1 MDKRFFFAFLFS
13 VTGSVLILLG
23 SGLFRPS
30 TWLRATPQCKPEQR
44 QGCFIWCQLEGL
56 LQDCA
61 AFSTR
66 SASSRG
72 SASFGV
78 SSSPGAPPLLL
89 PVLTS
94 MAESDNSGSCAP
106 RCDLQRAP
114 EGCWC
119 QVWIRHWVSRDV
131 RCKNSLFSWWQR
143 PRSATTRG
151 AQGNRVLIS
160 ASWDLTQFSFCSAL
174 QRVAAAAANLLMKHQ
189 GS

>member
-1 MDKRFFFAFLFS
+1 MDKHLFFAFLFS

-56 LQDCA
+56 LQDSA

-66 SASSRG
+66 SASSHG

-78 SSSPGAPPLLL
+78 SSSPGAAPLLL

-94 MAESDNSGSCAP
+94 VAESDNSGSCAP

-119 QVWIRHWVSRDV
+119 QIWIRHWVSRGV
-131 RCKNSLFSWWQR
+131 HCKNSLS
-143 PRSATTRG
+143 PCGRG
-151 AQGNRVLIS
+151 HGAQPLVQGNRALIS
-160 ASWDLTQFSFCSAL
+160 ALWDLTQFSFCSAL

>member
-1 MDKRFFFAFLFS
+1 MDKHLFFAFLFS
-13 VTGSVLILLG
+13 VTGSVLNLLG

-56 LQDCA
+56 LQDSA
-61 AFSTR
+61 AFC

-94 MAESDNSGSCAP
+94 MAESDNSAAVHPGVTSSV
-106 RCDLQRAP
+106 LQRGDGARYGSGTGFP
-114 EGCWC
+114 VMCAAKIPSSPGGRGRGT
-119 QVWIRHWVSRDV
+119 QLLVARRGIVLLSQHRGT
-131 RCKNSLFSWWQR
+131 SL
-143 PRSATTRG
+143 
-151 AQGNRVLIS
+151 
-160 ASWDLTQFSFCSAL
+160 SFHFALHCSE
-174 QRVAAAAANLLMKHQ
+174 LLLLLLLNF
-189 GS
+189 

>member
-1 MDKRFFFAFLFS
+1 MDKHLFFAFLFS

-30 TWLRATPQCKPEQR
+30 TWLRATPQCKPEQP
-44 QGCFIWCQLEGL
+44 QGCFIWCQLEEL
-56 LQDCA
+56 LQDSA

-66 SASSRG
+66 SASSRA

-106 RCDLQRAP
+106 RCALQRAP

-119 QVWIRHWVSRDV
+119 QVWIRHWVSRGV
-131 RCKNSLFSWWQR
+131 HCKNSLS
-143 PRSATTRG
+143 PCGRG
-151 AQGNRVLIS
+151 HRAQPLVARRGIVLLS
-160 ASWDLTQFSFCSAL
+160 QHRGTSLSFHFALHCSE
-174 QRVAAAAANLLMKHQ
+174 LLLLLLLIF
-189 GS
+189 